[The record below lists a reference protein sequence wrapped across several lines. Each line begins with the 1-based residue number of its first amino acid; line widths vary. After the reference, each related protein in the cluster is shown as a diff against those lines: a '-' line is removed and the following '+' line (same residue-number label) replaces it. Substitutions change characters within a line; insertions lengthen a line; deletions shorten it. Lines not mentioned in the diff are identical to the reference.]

1 VPAKERIQK
10 VLSAQ
15 GIGSRREVEAWI
27 GAGRIAVNGVPAVAG
42 QAIGPRDDVRLDGR
56 RLRLR
61 WDVEL
66 LPQALVYHRPAREG
80 MRAAVEGSER
90 STFDRLPRPASGRWV
105 PVSPMGLGE
114 GGLELFVNDGA
125 LAASLMSGAD
135 RLSSEFSV
143 RVRGEFDESRITEVV
158 EAAARDPESNG
169 RIDELDFA
177 GGEAANRWARVVTTG
192 LRPRDLKRIFEH
204 CGIEANRI
212 LRLRADLD
220 GTFART
226 RRQQEAHRGGTRGA
240 GRRSR
245 SEAVPTHGRRQATP
259 AGSQAGLPVAAS
271 YWQSKA
277 CPLIPV
283 LSGPSRYR

>member
-212 LRLRADLD
+212 LRTRFGPISMERSLARGVSRKLTSGELAALADAAGVKLSRP
-220 GTFART
+220 T
-226 RRQQEAHRGGTRGA
+226 GA
-240 GRRSR
+240 GKPRRPPAKRASRSR
-245 SEAVPTHGRRQATP
+245 RPTGSRKP
-259 AGSQAGLPVAAS
+259 A
-271 YWQSKA
+271 
-277 CPLIPV
+277 
-283 LSGPSRYR
+283 R

>member
-90 STFDRLPRPASGRWV
+90 STFDRLPRPGSGRWV

-125 LAASLMSGAD
+125 LAASLMSGAE

-143 RVRGEFDESRITEVV
+143 RVRGEFDESRIAEVID
-158 EAAARDPESNG
+158 AAVRDPESKG
-169 RIDELDFA
+169 RIDELEFA
-177 GGEAANRWARVVTTG
+177 GGDAANRWARVVTTG
-192 LRPRDLKRIFEH
+192 LRPRDLKRIFER

-212 LRLRADLD
+212 LRTRFGPIGMERSLARGVSRKLTTGELAALADAAGVSLPRPTGPGKPRRPAAKRASR
-220 GTFART
+220 ARRPT
-226 RRQQEAHRGGTRGA
+226 G
-240 GRRSR
+240 SR
-245 SEAVPTHGRRQATP
+245 KP
-259 AGSQAGLPVAAS
+259 A
-271 YWQSKA
+271 
-277 CPLIPV
+277 
-283 LSGPSRYR
+283 R

>member
-27 GAGRIAVNGVPAVAG
+27 ESGRISVNGAPAVPG
-42 QAIGPRDDVRLDGR
+42 QPIGPRDQVRLDGR

-61 WDVEL
+61 WDLEVV
-66 LPQALVYHRPAREG
+66 PQGLVYHRPAREG
-80 MRAAVEGSER
+80 LRAAVEGSER
-90 STFDRLPRPASGRWV
+90 STFDRLPRPAGGRWV

-135 RLSSEFSV
+135 RFSSEFSV
-143 RVRGEFDESRITEVV
+143 RGRGEFDESRIQELT
-158 EAAARDPESNG
+158 EAATRDPESNG
-169 RIDELDFA
+169 RFDELEFA

-192 LRPRDLKRIFEH
+192 LRPRDLKRIFEN

-212 LRLRADLD
+212 LRTRFGPISMERSLARGVSRKLTPGELAALADAAGVKLPRPP
-220 GTFART
+220 GSG
-226 RRQQEAHRGGTRGA
+226 RQNRSPGQRGP
-240 GRRSR
+240 RSR
-245 SEAVPTHGRRQATP
+245 RPTGSRKP
-259 AGSQAGLPVAAS
+259 A
-271 YWQSKA
+271 
-277 CPLIPV
+277 
-283 LSGPSRYR
+283 R

>member
-1 VPAKERIQK
+1 VAAKERIQK

-27 GAGRIAVNGVPAVAG
+27 EAGRIAVNGAAAVPG

-66 LPQALVYHRPAREG
+66 VPQGLVYHRPAREG
-80 MRAAVEGSER
+80 MRAAVEGSDR
-90 STFDRLPRPASGRWV
+90 STFERLPRPGSGRWV

-125 LAASLMSGAD
+125 LAASLMAGAD
-135 RLSSEFSV
+135 RFSSEFSV
-143 RVRGEFDESRITEVV
+143 RVRGEFDESRIEELI
-158 EAAARDPESNG
+158 EAAARDPESPG
-169 RIDELDFA
+169 RIEELEFA

-192 LRPRDLKRIFEH
+192 LRPRDLKRIFER

-212 LRLRADLD
+212 LRTRFGPISMDRAL
-220 GTFART
+220 ARGVSRKIT
-226 RRQQEAHRGGTRGA
+226 SGELAALADAAGVKLPRPAGSRRPHRPTAKGA
-240 GRRSR
+240 GRARRPTGSR
-245 SEAVPTHGRRQATP
+245 KP
-259 AGSQAGLPVAAS
+259 A
-271 YWQSKA
+271 
-277 CPLIPV
+277 
-283 LSGPSRYR
+283 R

>member
-1 VPAKERIQK
+1 MPARERIQK

-27 GAGRIAVNGVPAVAG
+27 EAGRLAVNGVPATPG

-66 LPQALVYHRPAREG
+66 LPQGLVYHRPAREG

-90 STFDRLPRPASGRWV
+90 STFERLPRPASGRWV

-125 LAASLMSGAD
+125 LAASLMSGAE

-143 RVRGEFDESRITEVV
+143 RVRGEFDEQRIGEVV
-158 EAAARDPESNG
+158 DAAARDPEATG
-169 RIDELDFA
+169 RIDELEFA

-192 LRPRDLKRIFEH
+192 LRPRDLKRIFER

-212 LRLRADLD
+212 LRTRFGPISMERSLARGVSRKLTPGELAALADAAGVKLPRPGGGDRPRRPAAKRASRPRRPT
-220 GTFART
+220 GSRKPAR
-226 RRQQEAHRGGTRGA
+226 
-240 GRRSR
+240 
-245 SEAVPTHGRRQATP
+245 
-259 AGSQAGLPVAAS
+259 
-271 YWQSKA
+271 
-277 CPLIPV
+277 
-283 LSGPSRYR
+283 

>member
-1 VPAKERIQK
+1 MPAKERIQK

-27 GAGRIAVNGVPAVAG
+27 EAGRIAVNGAPAIPG

-66 LPQALVYHRPAREG
+66 LPQGLVYHRPAREG

-90 STFDRLPRPASGRWV
+90 STFDRLPRPSSGRWV

-125 LAASLMSGAD
+125 LAASLMSGAE

-143 RVRGEFDESRITEVV
+143 RVRGEFDESRIGEVID
-158 EAAARDPESNG
+158 AAARDPESSG
-169 RIDELDFA
+169 RIDELEFA

-212 LRLRADLD
+212 LRTRFGPIAMERSLARGVSRKLATGELAALADAAGVKLPRSS
-220 GTFART
+220 GGRKP
-226 RRQQEAHRGGTRGA
+226 RR
-240 GRRSR
+240 
-245 SEAVPTHGRRQATP
+245 P
-259 AGSQAGLPVAAS
+259 AA
-271 YWQSKA
+271 KR
-277 CPLIPV
+277 
-283 LSGPSRYR
+283 PSRARRPTGSRKPAR

>member
-1 VPAKERIQK
+1 MPAKERIQK

-27 GAGRIAVNGVPAVAG
+27 EAGRIAVNGVTAVAG

-66 LPQALVYHRPAREG
+66 LPQGLVYHRPAREG

-90 STFDRLPRPASGRWV
+90 STFDRLPSPASGRWV

-135 RLSSEFSV
+135 RVSSEFSV
-143 RVRGEFDESRITEVV
+143 RVRGEFDESRTGEII
-158 EAAARDPESNG
+158 EAAASDPESNG
-169 RIDELDFA
+169 RIDELEFA

-192 LRPRDLKRIFEH
+192 LRPRDLKRIFER

-212 LRLRADLD
+212 LRTRFGPISMERSLARGVSRKLTTGELAALADAAGVKLQRPTGSD
-220 GTFART
+220 KP
-226 RRQQEAHRGGTRGA
+226 RRP
-240 GRRSR
+240 
-245 SEAVPTHGRRQATP
+245 PTKR
-259 AGSQAGLPVAAS
+259 
-271 YWQSKA
+271 
-277 CPLIPV
+277 
-283 LSGPSRYR
+283 PSRARRPTGSRKPAR